1 MLFLRLRQGFAP
13 PTPIRAALLVVAAC
27 VGFAA
32 MNAIIRHLATTLETE
47 PLTIVFCRNLFAVL
61 AMAPWIARHG
71 RGGLRTQRFGLIAL
85 RALFGFA
92 SMAAWFTA
100 LAVVPLAN
108 AVALSFTAPLFAAIA
123 ALLLLHEAAR
133 AKRMMALALGFAG
146 MVAIL
151 RPGWQPVGWGE
162 ALVLL
167 SAVTVALSIVT
178 MKMLTRSETAPAL
191 VAWQA
196 LLLTPMSLLP
206 ALLVWRWP
214 VAEAWLWL
222 ALLGAVAT
230 GAHLLMTRAF
240 TMAEAGYLLPFTY
253 ARLPFVALIG
263 WLAFSEATDPWT
275 WVGAA
280 MIAVGAIEAA
290 RGEARTRRG

>member
-1 MLFLRLRQGFAP
+1 MLLLRQRFGAP
-13 PTPIRAALLVVAAC
+13 PVHAALLVVAAC
-27 VGFAA
+27 IGFAS
-32 MNAIIRHLATTLETE
+32 MNAIIRHLGTTLATE
-47 PLTIVFCRNLFAVL
+47 PLIIVFCRNLFAVL

-71 RGGLRTQRFGLIAL
+71 RGALRTERFGLIAL
-85 RALFGFA
+85 RAVFGFA

-108 AVALSFTAPLFAAIA
+108 AVALSFTAPLFAAVA

-133 AKRMMALALGFAG
+133 GRRIVALLLGFCG
-146 MVAIL
+146 MLAIL

-162 ALVLL
+162 AIVLA
-167 SAVTVALSIVT
+167 SAVTMALSIVT

-196 LLLTPMSLLP
+196 ILLTPLSLLP
-206 ALLVWRWP
+206 ALFVWRWP
-214 VAEAWLWL
+214 AAEAWLWL
-222 ALLGAVAT
+222 AALGAVAT
-230 GAHLLMTRAF
+230 AAHLLMTRAF
-240 TMAEAGYLLPFTY
+240 AMAEASYLLPFTY

-263 WLAFSEATDPWT
+263 WLAFSEATDLWT

-280 MIAVGAIEAA
+280 VIAASTIFAA
-290 RGEARTRRG
+290 RGEARTQRGG